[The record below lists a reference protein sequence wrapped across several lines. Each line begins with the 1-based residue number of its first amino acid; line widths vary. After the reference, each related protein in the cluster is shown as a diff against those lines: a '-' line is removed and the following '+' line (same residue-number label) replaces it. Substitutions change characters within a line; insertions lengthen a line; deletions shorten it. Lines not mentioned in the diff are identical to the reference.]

1 MSLSLDGVDLVHA
14 DGQRALAD
22 IRLRLAAGE
31 RVALIGP
38 SGAGKTSLLRVLAS
52 QWQPSAGRV
61 ELLGEEPWALS
72 AAARQRLR
80 ARIGL
85 VHQAPPLP
93 PRQRVASAVLAG
105 RLGQWPLWKSLASL
119 VYPLDRAGAHD
130 ALQRLDLGDKLF
142 QRCDQLSGGQL
153 QRVGIARVLYQ
164 RAELILADEPV
175 SAMDPVLAGHTLALL
190 NREAAARGSTLLAS
204 LHAVEL
210 ALQHFPPGDRPAR
223 RTHRLRPARRR
234 SRPRRAGRPL
244 RQRTTASRARQPGQ
258 RTRRGAH
265 PTMLNAASPPR
276 DPAALPRLLL
286 TLAALLLLWP
296 GLRLSELDI
305 PGLFS
310 GDNARTMGGFLAGF
324 WPPAHDPEFLALLGR
339 ATLETLAIATA
350 GMALAWL
357 LAFPAALLATRALS
371 LSALPRGGLPA
382 WWARALRW
390 PVRGLLI
397 LLRSVPE
404 IVWALLFV
412 RAVGLGP
419 TAGVLAIAITYAGM
433 LGKVYAEIF
442 ESVDPRPTRALLLGG
457 GSRLAAFA
465 YGVLP
470 NAAGEMISYT
480 VYRWECAIRASVVMG
495 FVGAG
500 GLGQQIDLSLRMF
513 AGGEVASI
521 LLTFLLL
528 VLLAD
533 LLSRFLRGRLA

>member
-52 QWQPSAGRV
+52 QWRPSAGRV
-61 ELLGEEPWALS
+61 ELLGEEPWAL
-72 AAARQRLR
+72 
-80 ARIGL
+80 
-85 VHQAPPLP
+85 
-93 PRQRVASAVLAG
+93 
-105 RLGQWPLWKSLASL
+105 
-119 VYPLDRAGAHD
+119 
-130 ALQRLDLGDKLF
+130 
-142 QRCDQLSGGQL
+142 
-153 QRVGIARVLYQ
+153 
-164 RAELILADEPV
+164 
-175 SAMDPVLAGHTLALL
+175 
-190 NREAAARGSTLLAS
+190 
-204 LHAVEL
+204 
-210 ALQHFPPGDRPAR
+210 
-223 RTHRLRPARRR
+223 
-234 SRPRRAGRPL
+234 
-244 RQRTTASRARQPGQ
+244 
-258 RTRRGAH
+258 
-265 PTMLNAASPPR
+265 
-276 DPAALPRLLL
+276 
-286 TLAALLLLWP
+286 
-296 GLRLSELDI
+296 
-305 PGLFS
+305 
-310 GDNARTMGGFLAGF
+310 
-324 WPPAHDPEFLALLGR
+324 
-339 ATLETLAIATA
+339 
-350 GMALAWL
+350 
-357 LAFPAALLATRALS
+357 
-371 LSALPRGGLPA
+371 
-382 WWARALRW
+382 
-390 PVRGLLI
+390 LLI